1 MIEFVYGSKGSGKTK
16 KMIDMANTALET
28 CEGDVIFLNDR
39 DKYRVKVDT
48 KIRFINMEEF
58 GISGVDQLF
67 GFLNGLVAENY
78 DIKMVFIDNLLR
90 LINAEKPADVCGM
103 VEKIQKI
110 NETHEIKFVLS
121 ISCAEEEMPECVT
134 NLI

>member
-1 MIEFVYGSKGSGKTK
+1 MIEFVYGAKGSGKTK
-16 KMIDMANTALET
+16 KMIDMANNAVET
-28 CEGDVIFLNDR
+28 CEGNVIFLNDR

-58 GISGVDQLF
+58 GISGIDQLY
-67 GFLNGLVAENY
+67 GFLNGVIAENY
-78 DIKMVFIDNLLR
+78 DVKIIFIDNLLR
-90 LINAEKPADVCGM
+90 LINADSPADVCGM

-110 NETHEIKFVLS
+110 NENHEIKFVLS